1 MKVWRQLLRLFC
13 SRKILCRWP
22 WKVKEVSQ
30 FHMVFILDWWWE
42 LSSSLIF
49 LCYHRKKI
57 GSIDNVFVH
66 FEVHLFLL
74 LFGNKFQWDGP
85 MFYFLLWRLS
95 CNFFAYSSNKNEFLK
110 TLHCFTRFV
119 NHCTYVELS
128 HDHLHFNQFFHVIW
142 YLSQLDINGHN
153 FTNGEK
159 QVAYHLNLC
168 IYNIATDFQYI
179 CILLS
184 HMTIKAT
191 CHVQKE

>member
-49 LCYHRKKI
+49 LCYHRKKL
-57 GSIDNVFVH
+57 
-66 FEVHLFLL
+66 EVLTMSLCTLKYIYFYCFLVL
-74 LFGNKFQWDGP
+74 NFNEMVLC
-85 MFYFLLWRLS
+85 FYFRY